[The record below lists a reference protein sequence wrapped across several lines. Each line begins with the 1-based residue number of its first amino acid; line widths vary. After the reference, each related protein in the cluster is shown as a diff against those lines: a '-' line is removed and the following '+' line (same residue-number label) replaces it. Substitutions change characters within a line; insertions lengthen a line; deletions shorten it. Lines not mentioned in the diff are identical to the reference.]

1 MSTLERPV
9 LVTIPTFRRP
19 SLLGD
24 LVTAIRSQA
33 EREVEAVVRIVIVD
47 NDPDETARPVAQEF
61 DVGYVAEH
69 EPGIA
74 AVRQRALDIAEPGEL
89 VVMIDDD
96 LVPEEGWLRALVATW
111 QEHRATVVMGFVRY
125 VWPPGTDPLIVA
137 GGFMRRR
144 PFADGAV
151 LGHVATG
158 NVLID
163 VDQIRSLGVTF
174 DRSLG
179 LAGGEDSLFGK
190 SVLTAG
196 GTAVASTSTAQDQIP
211 VERTTWPFVR
221 GRAIGH
227 GQTTVY
233 VALDGRSGV
242 DGVTGRVQ
250 SLLGGSVRWVVFT
263 GWRVVGRVTRNVPL
277 EAAGIRRSWFAI
289 GRMQAA
295 LGNRHEE
302 YAR

>member
-1 MSTLERPV
+1 MSAVERRV

-19 SLLGD
+19 SLLPD
-24 LVTAIRSQA
+24 LVAAIRRQ
-33 EREVEAVVRIVIVD
+33 VESAGAPAVRLAVID
-47 NDPDETARPVAQEF
+47 NDPHESARSVAHEL
-61 DVGYVAEH
+61 DVEYAAEH

-74 AVRQRALDIAEPGEL
+74 AARQRALDLAEPGEL

-96 LVPEEGWLRALVATW
+96 LVPEEHWLRELVATW
-111 QEHRATVVMGFVRY
+111 QAHRATVVMGFVRY
-125 VWPPGTDPLIVA
+125 VWPSGTDPLIAA

-144 PFADGAV
+144 PFEDGAV
-151 LGHVATG
+151 LDHVATG

-163 VDQIRSLGVTF
+163 IDQIRSLGVTF
-174 DRSLG
+174 DRGLG
-179 LAGGEDSLFGK
+179 LSGGEDSLFGK
-190 SVLTAG
+190 AVLAEG
-196 GTAVASTSTAQDQIP
+196 GRVVASRSTAQDQIP
-211 VERTTWPFVR
+211 RERTTWTFVR

-233 VALDGRSGV
+233 VALDGRSGI
-242 DGVTGRVQ
+242 DGLAARIR
-250 SLLGGSVRWVVFT
+250 SFAGGSVRWLVFS
-263 GWRVVGRVTRNVPL
+263 GWRIAGRVSRNLPL

-295 LGNRHEE
+295 LGNRHDE